1 MNKNIPES
9 LLNEVTR
16 AFLLSGNPSSVT
28 RFGNGHINDT
38 FLVDCGKKYILQ
50 RINTDV
56 FQNPLALMENIENVT
71 AYLKRKII
79 ADGGDPGRETLN
91 LIPAKDSRFFYVD
104 GQGSYWRTYAFIDH
118 ATAYDTVRNAGD
130 FYQSGRAFGNFQRLL
145 SGYPSETLFE
155 TIPGFH
161 DTPARY
167 KQFLKALQE
176 DPCRRACGVQKE
188 IDFVMKRASDMDLA
202 TGMVR
207 NGTLPLRV
215 THNDTKL
222 NNIMLDDTTG
232 EAVCIIDLDTIMP
245 GLSINDFGDS
255 IRFGANTA
263 KEDEPDL
270 SRVSL
275 SVPLYETFCR
285 GFMEGCRGS
294 LQKAETDML
303 PQGARL
309 MTLECGMRF
318 LADYL
323 EGDHYFRIS
332 RPGQNLDRARTQF
345 ALIDDMERKWDQLDA
360 VTKRFC

>member
-1 MNKNIPES
+1 
-9 LLNEVTR
+9 
-16 AFLLSGNPSSVT
+16 
-28 RFGNGHINDT
+28 
-38 FLVDCGKKYILQ
+38 
-50 RINTDV
+50 
-56 FQNPLALMENIENVT
+56 
-71 AYLKRKII
+71 
-79 ADGGDPGRETLN
+79 
-91 LIPAKDSRFFYVD
+91 
-104 GQGSYWRTYAFIDH
+104 
-118 ATAYDTVRNAGD
+118 
-130 FYQSGRAFGNFQRLL
+130 
-145 SGYPSETLFE
+145 
-155 TIPGFH
+155 
-161 DTPARY
+161 
-167 KQFLKALQE
+167 
-176 DPCRRACGVQKE
+176 
-188 IDFVMKRASDMDLA
+188 
-202 TGMVR
+202 MVR

-303 PQGARL
+303 PAGSTAYD
-309 MTLECGMRF
+309 TGMRHAF
-318 LADYL
+318 S
-323 EGDHYFRIS
+323 GPTIWRVDHYFRIS